1 MSTRKLRVLKV
12 PLVCLGCLGLLLP
25 GPLLQAADPP
35 VAVDR
40 GWSRGVNAPKI
51 SDVELDVAGRLR
63 GLVLDAHGIPL
74 AGTRV
79 MVCQGTREMVAVT
92 TDGLGRF
99 AVGPLRG
106 GSYLL
111 KSGGQGKAIRA
122 WRSRTAP
129 PLAKPLAVMI
139 VGDRVVRGQMPLE
152 EFFASD
158 AVVVAGL
165 VAAMIAI
172 PIAVH
177 NSGSRRPAS
186 P

>member
-1 MSTRKLRVLKV
+1 MRKLRVLKV
-12 PLVCLGCLGLLLP
+12 PLVCLACFELLLP

-35 VAVDR
+35 AAVDGGR
-40 GWSRGVNAPKI
+40 ARGVNAPKI
-51 SDVELDVAGRLR
+51 SDVELDVAGQLR
-63 GLVLDAHGIPL
+63 GMVLDARGLPL
-74 AGTRV
+74 AGARV
-79 MVCQGTREMVAVT
+79 IVCQGTREMVGVT

-99 AVGPLRG
+99 AVGPLG
-106 GSYLL
+106 GGPYLL

-122 WRSRTAP
+122 WRFRTAP
-129 PLAKPLAVMI
+129 PLAKPLAVMY
-139 VGDRVVRGQMPLE
+139 VGDGVVRGQMPLE
-152 EFFASD
+152 DFFASD

-172 PIAVH
+172 PIVVH

>member
-1 MSTRKLRVLKV
+1 VLKA
-12 PLVCLGCLGLLLP
+12 PLVCLSCLALLLP
-25 GPLLQAADPP
+25 GPWLQAAGPP
-35 VAVDR
+35 AAVDGAR
-40 GWSRGVNAPKI
+40 TLGANAPNV
-51 SDVELDVAGRLR
+51 SDVELDGAGRLR
-63 GLVLDAHGIPL
+63 GLVLDAQGIPL
-74 AGTRV
+74 AGARV

-99 AVGPLRG
+99 AVGPMRG

-111 KSGGQGKAIRA
+111 KSGGQGKTIRA
-122 WRSRTAP
+122 WRSMTAP

-139 VGDRVVRGQMPLE
+139 VGDGIVRGQMPLE
-152 EFFASD
+152 DFFASD

-177 NSGSRRPAS
+177 NSGSKRPAS

>member
-1 MSTRKLRVLKV
+1 VLKA
-12 PLVCLGCLGLLLP
+12 PLVCLSCLALLLP
-25 GPLLQAADPP
+25 GPWLQAAGPP
-35 VAVDR
+35 AAVDGAR
-40 GWSRGVNAPKI
+40 TLGANAPNV
-51 SDVELDVAGRLR
+51 SDVELDGAGRL
-63 GLVLDAHGIPL
+63 PL
-74 AGTRV
+74 AGARV

-99 AVGPLRG
+99 AVGPMRG

-111 KSGGQGKAIRA
+111 KSGGQGKTIRA
-122 WRSRTAP
+122 WRSMTAP

-139 VGDRVVRGQMPLE
+139 VGDGIVRGQMPLE
-152 EFFASD
+152 DFFASD

-177 NSGSRRPAS
+177 NSGSKRPAS